1 MAEKAGRGV
10 RVASVLDA
18 CMLTIASRRNVFRD
32 PSLSV
37 VRSFTALYGDI
48 VPSKKV
54 HITSGQQ
61 RSDNTEPRSTSL
73 RRLAKGNGDGNTYG
87 DSQYSPFVQCRVCR
101 RQETLWHRIPGR
113 NSVEVFALRS
123 QSLADDQHTALCLI
137 HPLLR

>member
-37 VRSFTALYGDI
+37 VRSLTALYGDI

-54 HITSGQQ
+54 HLGQHRTAVNFASQTSQ
-61 RSDNTEPRSTSL
+61 RER
-73 RRLAKGNGDGNTYG
+73 
-87 DSQYSPFVQCRVCR
+87 
-101 RQETLWHRIPGR
+101 
-113 NSVEVFALRS
+113 
-123 QSLADDQHTALCLI
+123 
-137 HPLLR
+137 

>member
-54 HITSGQQ
+54 HNHIRAATLGQHRTAVNFASQTSQ
-61 RSDNTEPRSTSL
+61 RE
-73 RRLAKGNGDGNTYG
+73 
-87 DSQYSPFVQCRVCR
+87 
-101 RQETLWHRIPGR
+101 W
-113 NSVEVFALRS
+113 
-123 QSLADDQHTALCLI
+123 
-137 HPLLR
+137 